1 MLIISNKLSMSPLEY
16 RIARFQS
23 LINDHDIYYRIMNFN
38 LDIILDRFRKGNG
51 KYLKLT
57 KREFTNYLD
66 LTWFY

>member
-16 RIARFQS
+16 RIALFQS
-23 LINDHDIYYRIMNFN
+23 LINDHDKYYRIMNFN

-51 KYLKLT
+51 KYIKPT
-57 KREFTNYLD
+57 KRDIINYLD